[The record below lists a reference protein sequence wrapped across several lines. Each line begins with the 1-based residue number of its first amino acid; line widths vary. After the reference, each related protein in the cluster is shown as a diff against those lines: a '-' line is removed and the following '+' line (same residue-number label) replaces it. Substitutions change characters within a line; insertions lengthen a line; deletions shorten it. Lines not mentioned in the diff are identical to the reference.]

1 MKAFLKNLDVMCD
14 ISDEMTHQ
22 RLVDGYRNVLDHS
35 VHMNPLAQKL
45 PSLLTQCESIVMTL
59 WVF

>member
-1 MKAFLKNLDVMCD
+1 MKAFLKNLDVVCD

-22 RLVDGYRNVLDHS
+22 RLVDGYRNDLDHS

-45 PSLLTQCESIVMTL
+45 LSLLT
-59 WVF
+59 